1 MLLALLDCLRQVVPG
16 ISDAQ
21 VSATQRQIITM
32 ALERQASISADHP
45 AVAEFW
51 EVFDFLE
58 GLDGEGPVV
67 NHSNNAEK
75 GEIAINLND
84 FYERAQEHKQKLP
97 DINVLRDLLK
107 ESRSRKFVE
116 ANVAVCSAV
125 RKHQARRANLTV
137 FKSPTVKCWIFQQ
150 QPTAGSAKPA

>member
-1 MLLALLDCLRQVVPG
+1 
-16 ISDAQ
+16 
-21 VSATQRQIITM
+21 M
-32 ALERQASISADHP
+32 ALERQASISADHQH
-45 AVAEFW
+45 VAEFW

-116 ANVAVCSAV
+116 ANVAVSSAV
-125 RKHQARRANLTV
+125 RKYQAKRANLTT
-137 FKSPTVKCWIFQQ
+137 FKAPTVKCWIFQQ
-150 QPTAGSAKPA
+150 QPKAGSAKPA